1 MPLRVVETATECR
14 DTLQEARMAGHR
26 VGLVPT
32 MGALHAG
39 HVSLMAR
46 ARAECETVAVSIFV
60 NPLQFGDP
68 EDIAHYPRTLDWDL
82 AVCADAGVDV
92 VFAPS
97 VKEMY
102 PDWPAPVATTVSV
115 RGVSEGWEGA
125 SRPGHFDGVA
135 TVVNKLFSIA
145 GPCRAYFGE
154 KDYQQLA
161 VVRQMVADLSLPVA
175 VVGCPIVREPDGLAL
190 SSRNVRLALAERR
203 AAVILSRALAVG
215 RTLLERGVDLSS
227 TVAEAMRRV
236 VEEEPLVHLDY
247 AVAVGADDLV
257 ARQFIA
263 DPAAVRLLIAA
274 DVGPVR
280 LIDNCAGA
288 VEALATSTSPAA
300 GRAGANGTIP
310 TNGRQLERIG

>member
-1 MPLRVVETATECR
+1 MPLHVVETAGGCR
-14 DTLQEARMAGHR
+14 DALQEARMAGR
-26 VGLVPT
+26 SVGLVPT

-39 HVSLMAR
+39 HVSLMAK

-82 AVCADAGVDV
+82 TVCAEAGVDV
-92 VFAPS
+92 VFVPS

-135 TVVNKLFSIA
+135 TVVAKLFSIA
-145 GPCRAYFGE
+145 GPCCAYFGE

-161 VVRQMVADLSLPVA
+161 VVRQMVADLSLPVS
-175 VVGCPIVREPDGLAL
+175 VIGCPIVRESDGLAL
-190 SSRNVRLALAERR
+190 SSRNVRLSAVERR
-203 AAVILSRALAVG
+203 AAVVLSRALAAG
-215 RTLLERGVDLSS
+215 RTLLEQGVGFSS
-227 TVAEAMRRV
+227 TVAEAMRQV

-247 AVAVGADDLV
+247 AVAVGAHDLV
-257 ARQFIA
+257 AREVTP
-263 DPAAVRLLIAA
+263 DPTAVRLLIAA

-288 VEALATSTSPAA
+288 VVAPVTSTSEGA
-300 GRAGANGTIP
+300 GRAGANGTNP
-310 TNGRQLERIG
+310 VNGRQLERIG